1 MNLID
6 QLKRHEGYRR
16 FPYLC
21 PAGKLT
27 IGYGY
32 NLDKGMDEATAQ
44 ILLEWEVTNIQMDLS
59 KMIPF
64 WNKLSQPRQ
73 DVLTNMAYNLG
84 VSGLLQFRKMLE
96 AAKRG
101 NIESVCDEMKN
112 SKWYNQVGGRAEE
125 LIEQYRKG

>member
-1 MNLID
+1 LNLID
-6 QLKRHEGYRR
+6 QLKKHEGYRK

-21 PAGKLT
+21 PAWRLT

-44 ILLEWEVTNIQMDLS
+44 ILLKWEVARLQMDLS
-59 KMIPF
+59 KIIPF

-101 NIESVCDEMKN
+101 NVESVCDEMKN
-112 SKWYNQVGGRAEE
+112 SKWFNQVGDRAEE
-125 LIEQYRKG
+125 LIEQYRRG